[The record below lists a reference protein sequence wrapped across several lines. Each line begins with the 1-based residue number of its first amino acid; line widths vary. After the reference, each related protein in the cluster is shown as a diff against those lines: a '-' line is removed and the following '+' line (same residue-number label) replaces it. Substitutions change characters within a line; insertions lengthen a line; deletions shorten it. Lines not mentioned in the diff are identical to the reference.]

1 MKRTDHSLEL
11 ETIEEVDALFN
22 AIEKSRVWNIENRK
36 FNVSS
41 LQVKEATPDDIGRFF
56 SKGNDEMRTK
66 DGKVLIVIDE
76 NYNKVQLSP
85 DKIYFLSHPCTSG
98 GDGEKLNREHEEEI
112 SQFIDDECKN
122 SKIIRPLKII
132 PDNYDY
138 DKAMRVCYTLLAVSN
153 VAIFSPGFQTSR
165 GCKDEHKYC
174 IENEI
179 PRLYIVAED
188 VSKVA
193 SIS

>member
-11 ETIEEVDALFN
+11 ETNEEVDALFN

-41 LQVKEATPDDIGRFF
+41 LQVKETTPDDIGRFF

-66 DGKVLIVIDE
+66 SGKILLLIDE
-76 NYNKVQLSP
+76 NYQKVELNP
-85 DKIYFLSHPCTSG
+85 NKIYFLSHPCTSG
-98 GDGEKLNREHEEEI
+98 GSGEKANRKMEEEVYN
-112 SQFIDDECKN
+112 FLVDECKTV
-122 SKIIRPLKII
+122 KVIRPLKII

-138 DKAMRVCYTLLAVSN
+138 DKAMWVCYNQLDISDV
-153 VAIFSPGFQTSR
+153 VIFSPGFQTSR

-174 IENEI
+174 IENGI

-193 SIS
+193 NIS

>member
-1 MKRTDHSLEL
+1 MRRTDHSLEL
-11 ETIEEVDALFN
+11 ETNEEVDALFN

-66 DGKVLIVIDE
+66 SGKILLLIDE
-76 NYNKVQLSP
+76 NYQKVELNP
-85 DKIYFLSHPCTSG
+85 NKIYFLSHPCTSG
-98 GDGEKLNREHEEEI
+98 GDGEKANREMEEEVF
-112 SQFIDDECKN
+112 QFLVDECKN
-122 SKIIRPLKII
+122 IKLIRPLKII

-138 DKAMRVCYTLLAVSN
+138 NKAMRVCYTLADVSD
-153 VAIFSPGFQTSR
+153 VMIFSPGFQTSR

-174 IENEI
+174 IENGI

-188 VSKVA
+188 VSKLQV
-193 SIS
+193 